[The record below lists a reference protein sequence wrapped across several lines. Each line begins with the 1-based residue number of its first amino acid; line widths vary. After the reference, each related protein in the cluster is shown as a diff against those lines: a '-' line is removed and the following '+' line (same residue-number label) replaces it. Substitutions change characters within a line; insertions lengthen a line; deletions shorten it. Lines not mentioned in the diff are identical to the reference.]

1 MKKKMIAPIVIG
13 LLITIY
19 YLTIAL
25 VIIFTNIP
33 IVIKFIVG
41 GISVI
46 IAIAMI
52 FTVKS
57 RIREIRRGEEDDLSK
72 Y

>member
-13 LLITIY
+13 VLITIY

-52 FTVKS
+52 CTVKS
-57 RIREIRRGEEDDLSK
+57 RIKEIRRGEDDDLSE

>member
-33 IVIKFIVG
+33 IVIKFIIG

>member
-33 IVIKFIVG
+33 IVIKFIIG

-57 RIREIRRGEEDDLSK
+57 RIKEIRRGEEDDLSK

>member
-13 LLITIY
+13 VLITIY

>member
-13 LLITIY
+13 LLIIIY

-25 VIIFTNIP
+25 VIVFTNIP
-33 IVIKFIVG
+33 IVIKFIIG

-52 FTVKS
+52 CTVRS
-57 RIREIRRGEEDDLSK
+57 RIQEIRRGEEDDLSK